1 MMAGNIPAKFI
12 QEQLFEMINHISV
25 GVENPENVA
34 KVMAEL
40 WDGYAFPFP
49 PSPGGFIVFA
59 DDGRGSAVEFV
70 PINIEMM
77 PGTGFPETS
86 NFSLETPTEEFEAT
100 FRLAETGPKYISTH
114 LAVNT
119 PLSEEEVKAI
129 AEREGWRAITCNRG
143 GGLFQ
148 LIEVW
153 VENRFMIEVF
163 TPEMTKR
170 YVEIVTPQNW
180 AAFIHAPFEPRPQRA
195 NNLNLIG

>member
-1 MMAGNIPAKFI
+1 
-12 QEQLFEMINHISV
+12 MINHISV

-34 KVMAEL
+34 NVMAEL
-40 WDGYAFPFP
+40 WNGYAFPFP

-70 PINIEMM
+70 PANIELI
-77 PGTGFPETS
+77 PGNGFPSDE
-86 NFSLETPTEEFEAT
+86 NFSIETPTEEFEGT
-100 FRLAETGPKYISTH
+100 FQFAPTSPKYVSVH
-114 LAVNT
+114 LAVNS
-119 PLSEEEVKAI
+119 PLSVSEVQAI
-129 AEREGWRAITCNRG
+129 ADREGWRVMKANRG

-163 TPEMTKR
+163 TPEMTAR
-170 YVEIVTPQNW
+170 YVEIATPQNW
-180 AAFIHAPFEPRPQRA
+180 ANFIQAPFEIRPERA